1 MTQQIT
7 RHDPR
12 LTAWSAFLRAHA
24 RVVRELEREL
34 QAEQRMAL
42 TDYDVLVQLANA
54 GDHRLRMSELADR
67 LLLSRSGATRL
78 VDRLVAQGLVTLMGS
93 DGAARELRRLYGRD
107 RAIEAMRR
115 AMDDLAS
122 PPVVEDVDVV
132 IDLDDAQPL
141 TIDLRDGQ
149 IPSAVRQGASTG
161 PSAPGWTLGSGAMRP
176 APKAAARRAVS
187 AYAQRPGGAAVQRPD
202 RTFWM

>member
-34 QAEQRMAL
+34 QVEQRMAL

-54 GDHRLRMSELADR
+54 GDRRLRMSELADR

-78 VDRLVAQGLVTLMGS
+78 VDRLVAQGLVERVMCDVDRRGQWASLTDAGYE
-93 DGAARELRRLYGRD
+93 RLRQ
-107 RAIEAMRR
+107 
-115 AMDDLAS
+115 AS
-122 PPVVEDVDVV
+122 PTHLRGVAEHFLDRLSADELAALERAFTR
-132 IDLDDAQPL
+132 LDDEA
-141 TIDLRDGQ
+141 
-149 IPSAVRQGASTG
+149 
-161 PSAPGWTLGSGAMRP
+161 
-176 APKAAARRAVS
+176 
-187 AYAQRPGGAAVQRPD
+187 
-202 RTFWM
+202 